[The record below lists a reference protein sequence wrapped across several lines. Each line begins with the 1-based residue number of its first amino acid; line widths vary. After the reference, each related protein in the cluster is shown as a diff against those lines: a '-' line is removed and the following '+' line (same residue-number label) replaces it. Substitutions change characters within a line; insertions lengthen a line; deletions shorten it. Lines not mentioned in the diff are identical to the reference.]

1 MDMHNQNINL
11 MNLNQFN
18 QNLNQPI
25 IQNMNQNQFM
35 FNNNNNQ
42 FNNMM
47 QFMNILNNMNLNQQN
62 LMIQNM
68 NSMNLNQQNLMIQN
82 INHINNM
89 NLNQQ
94 NLINQNMNPMN
105 LNQQNLIQQGMINQM
120 NFINN
125 NDINIPQ
132 NQVNL
137 IISIISFY
145 KRNYNDNMN
154 YNNPIQIQNILNL
167 INPNYP
173 GLKFND
179 INKIE
184 DPLYYIKAPK
194 IIIKFINSDYLIYK
208 VRIPKH
214 ITKYDLYTIA
224 KLYKNNKKSNSDVLL
239 IYQNDILVKD
249 ESSIEL
255 ISEEDEIR
263 IIEPRNYP
271 DDSYY
276 KCLLQKNERKLNI
289 IFLFQHGHKVNF
301 VLPESTL
308 ISDMIKAFKLRFGLE
323 NKYTSLIHQAI
334 TLNTNDNRKI
344 MNVIEDGDV
353 VKVII
358 HINPPYVIG
367 KVVQVHISY
376 TIKKLEDWIFDI
388 GLLNSIKYI
397 INKAE
402 SFHHVRI
409 KKLFIGNK
417 QLTRDDERCLS
428 EIGISKNFNCL
439 IEFEGIN

>member
-1 MDMHNQNINL
+1 MDIHNQNINL

-18 QNLNQPI
+18 QNLNQPML
-25 IQNMNQNQFM
+25 QNLNQNQFM

-47 QFMNILNNMNLNQQN
+47 QFMNILNNMYLNLQN
-62 LMIQNM
+62 LMIQN
-68 NSMNLNQQNLMIQN
+68 LMMQN
-82 INHINNM
+82 INPINNM

-94 NLINQNMNPMN
+94 NLMMQNMNPMN
-105 LNQQNLIQQGMINQM
+105 LNQQNLIPQGMINQM

-194 IIIKFINSDYLIYK
+194 TTIKFINSDYLIYK

-239 IYQNDILVKD
+239 IYQNEILVKD

-276 KCLLQKNERKLNI
+276 KLLLQKNERKLNI
-289 IFLFQHGHKVNF
+289 IFLFQHGQKVNF

-323 NKYTSLIHQAI
+323 NIYTSLIHQSI

-344 MNVIEDGDV
+344 LNVIEDGDV
-353 VKVII
+353 IQVIT
-358 HINPPYVIG
+358 HNNPPYVIG
-367 KVVQVHISY
+367 KAVQVLISY

-402 SFHHVRI
+402 AFHHARI